1 MAKRGSG
8 GAWRS
13 VEAAQAMA
21 REALGATW
29 ASRLSQAHGIVKA
42 RTAIEVRA
50 HFRDPGRVRRLAR
63 ALRLRCRQ
71 TLEVVQE
78 LGEAAAGGAGIGWIG
93 DVGALQGLLDHAK
106 ELEGLAAKPTRAAA
120 WGGQKAS
127 QAALARY
134 VLGRWPKAPRSESA
148 WAYFAIGCGVADPPP
163 DDLAWRALKASW
175 GAALKRVG
183 QATRKTS

>member
-21 REALGATW
+21 RGALGASW
-29 ASRLSQAHGIVKA
+29 ASRLAQAHGIVKA
-42 RTAIEVRA
+42 RADFEERA
-50 HFRDPGRVRRLAR
+50 RFRDPARVKRLAR

-71 TLEVVQE
+71 TLEAAQE
-78 LGEAAAGGAGIGWIG
+78 LRQAAEGGFGVAWIG
-93 DVGALQGLLDHAK
+93 DVGALRGLLDHAK
-106 ELEGLAAKPTRAAA
+106 ELESLARRPTRAAA
-120 WGGQKAS
+120 WGRQKAS
-127 QAALARY
+127 QAALTRY

-183 QATRKTS
+183 QAAREPS